1 MSPAGRSA
9 RRGVTLA
16 ELLVAMMVTTVLIIA
31 IASLYRKTQAQYTAQ
46 NGRIETRRAPLR
58 AIESVRDDLMRAY
71 DAGRPDTR
79 LVLTQ
84 ELGSARLDLTT
95 IERSGGTNA
104 PMSHRIGWSVQG
116 ASGIGALT
124 RTHRPLSGPGSTE
137 PPVTNQVLDGVVRF
151 SVDVQDGTNWQ
162 TSWPLADSNQMPRL
176 ARVTLERL
184 AKPSNETWSVMTWIP
199 TGHRFAPPPAR

>member
-1 MSPAGRSA
+1 MTRAGRSA
-9 RRGVTLA
+9 RCGVTLT
-16 ELLVAMMVTTVLIIA
+16 ELLVAMTVTTVLIIA
-31 IASLYRKTQAQYTAQ
+31 IASLYRKTQAQYAAQ
-46 NGRIETRRAPLR
+46 SGRIETRKAPIR
-58 AIESVRDDLMRAY
+58 AIDYVRDDLMCAY

-84 ELGSARLDLTT
+84 ELGSARLDLTM

-116 ASGIGALT
+116 ASGVGVLT

-137 PPVTNQVLDGVVRF
+137 PPVTNVVLDGVVRF

-162 TSWPLADSNQMPRL
+162 TAWPLADSNQMPRL

-184 AKPSNETWSVMTWIP
+184 AKPSNETWSVTTWIP
-199 TGHRFAPPPAR
+199 SGHRFAPATAR